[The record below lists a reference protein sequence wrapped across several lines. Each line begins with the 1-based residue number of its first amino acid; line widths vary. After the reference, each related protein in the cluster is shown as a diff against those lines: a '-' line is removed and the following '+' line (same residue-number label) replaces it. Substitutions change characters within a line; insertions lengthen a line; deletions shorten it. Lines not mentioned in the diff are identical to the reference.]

1 MGEYVVLWR
10 FCGLALF
17 LGFLGCWEGLY
28 LAVVFL
34 VWGGFGGYSVV
45 GGVFGF
51 LVFLLYW

>member
-34 VWGGFGGYSVV
+34 VWGGFGGCSVV

-51 LVFLLYW
+51 FVFLLYW

>member
-1 MGEYVVLWR
+1 VGEYVVLWR

-45 GGVFGF
+45 GGVFGVF
-51 LVFLLYW
+51 VFLLYW